1 MFNWQLQ
8 RARQLVTEAEPDLP
22 RVVRTASWDWLED
35 AIALYERFG
44 LEPVRYNDVL
54 SRPLAEPIPVPP
66 SMGPSWCHGAKSIP
80 SRCGKPTTR
89 LSPTTGDRPRYRE
102 SRGIT

>member
-1 MFNWQLQ
+1 MLMAEWSLGPRSGTGRAQNASTAPISSAASTPLGAGGAIGTAVFDWQLQ

-22 RVVRTASWDWLED
+22 RAVRTNSWDWLED

-54 SRPLAEPIPVPP
+54 SRSL
-66 SMGPSWCHGAKSIP
+66 G
-80 SRCGKPTTR
+80 
-89 LSPTTGDRPRYRE
+89 
-102 SRGIT
+102 